1 MIFELHGHGGANLP
15 AGRQGFH
22 EEYFVLLR
30 VFVVQ
35 ILNVPLY
42 KPFQLILTKFGKV
55 VGMVAETRANA

>member
-30 VFVVQ
+30 VFVS
-35 ILNVPLY
+35 
-42 KPFQLILTKFGKV
+42 
-55 VGMVAETRANA
+55 